1 LFGAW
6 PFTLGMSMNV
16 GGVSPALE
24 AATSTSSGGSTD
36 QVQLQAA
43 ISMQKKSQDLVAEQT
58 RELIASATGVGQ
70 NLDVRA

>member
-1 LFGAW
+1 
-6 PFTLGMSMNV
+6 MSMSV
-16 GGVSPALE
+16 GGVSQVVA
-24 AATSTSSGGSTD
+24 AATSGASGGSTD

-70 NLDVRA
+70 NLDVRG